1 MPPTTRRGSRVDRT
15 LDLGNDVMA
24 NILCSFA
31 SAQDVLNSRCV
42 CTAWRDLIAM
52 PGILLG
58 CTACNHR
65 TVYVDAS
72 HLRAFFWVK
81 VLGTNCTSLTFQASE
96 EACRRVQSEALMLP
110 GLAPHLPF
118 PALDLPLLTEC
129 LVRCPNLTSLSIK
142 CCSLEPNIAWEDL
155 LRALMVS
162 PRLGHML
169 TSLKLSH
176 ESFGSLT
183 KGHLRKIARAMPNLA
198 SVDVPFDFGHSIP
211 LVWWAPFKNMRK
223 LEAWRQTVLA
233 NELHQVLK
241 ACRQL
246 EVIDMCASNIADF
259 KEGWWRSDAPPQTVV
274 KLRLTEM
281 ELPLEATSALVHAFP
296 ALTELELWG
305 SSPHGCQF
313 GTLFAGMP
321 ALQTLKLG
329 AHDSWLDGTQF
340 ERIRATQPQ
349 LTALSL
355 TNSEDLVTDRTLRTI
370 SNHLAPTLKS
380 IDLVYSLERVT
391 TAALAAMVADCED
404 LRFLKLLEDGIR
416 VDKTPWLRRFAPGD
430 THYDAVCSRL
440 HERGGWLVNAQE
452 HVVVKDSEVSSDD
465 GSEDEYSE
473 VSSDDGLEDDNE

>member
-1 MPPTTRRGSRVDRT
+1 MLRKSTTFAGLHGCRKLEYSVCFFGTVSGTGTVIVRAELAVLWLFHRADGGTITFRTWFRGVSDIMPPTTRRGSRVDRT

-58 CTACNHR
+58 CTACNHC

-198 SVDVPFDFGHSIP
+198 SVDVPFDFGHIP
-211 LVWWAPFKNMRK
+211 LVVGTIKNMRNSRHETDGPGK
-223 LEAWRQTVLA
+223 RA
-233 NELHQVLK
+233 
-241 ACRQL
+241 
-246 EVIDMCASNIADF
+246 
-259 KEGWWRSDAPPQTVV
+259 AP
-274 KLRLTEM
+274 
-281 ELPLEATSALVHAFP
+281 F
-296 ALTELELWG
+296 
-305 SSPHGCQF
+305 
-313 GTLFAGMP
+313 
-321 ALQTLKLG
+321 
-329 AHDSWLDGTQF
+329 
-340 ERIRATQPQ
+340 
-349 LTALSL
+349 
-355 TNSEDLVTDRTLRTI
+355 
-370 SNHLAPTLKS
+370 
-380 IDLVYSLERVT
+380 
-391 TAALAAMVADCED
+391 
-404 LRFLKLLEDGIR
+404 
-416 VDKTPWLRRFAPGD
+416 LRRA
-430 THYDAVCSRL
+430 AN
-440 HERGGWLVNAQE
+440 W
-452 HVVVKDSEVSSDD
+452 K
-465 GSEDEYSE
+465 
-473 VSSDDGLEDDNE
+473 

>member
-1 MPPTTRRGSRVDRT
+1 MFTKWCASFGSVTSEDLVRHCNKVIFPFPSIGGLSNYPVQYLVQVRSLYRAELPQFVALSSCGRGYDFRRGFVGSDIMAPTTRRGSRVDRT

-42 CTAWRDLIAM
+42 CTAWRDLIAR
-52 PGILLG
+52 PGSMLG

-65 TVYVDAS
+65 TVYVDTS

-96 EACRRVQSEALMLP
+96 EACRRVQSEALRMLP
-110 GLAPHLPF
+110 GLAAHLPF

-142 CCSLEPNIAWEDL
+142 CCSLGRNIAWEDL

-198 SVDVPFDFGHSIP
+198 SVDVPFDGHSVP

-281 ELPLEATSALVHAFP
+281 ELPRRRRAHSCMPFQHSLSLSCGAPARSAANSARCSL
-296 ALTELELWG
+296 
-305 SSPHGCQF
+305 GCQRCR
-313 GTLFAGMP
+313 P
-321 ALQTLKLG
+321 LKLG

-340 ERIRATQPQ
+340 ERILATQPQ
-349 LTALSL
+349 LTALS
-355 TNSEDLVTDRTLRTI
+355 
-370 SNHLAPTLKS
+370 
-380 IDLVYSLERVT
+380 
-391 TAALAAMVADCED
+391 
-404 LRFLKLLEDGIR
+404 
-416 VDKTPWLRRFAPGD
+416 
-430 THYDAVCSRL
+430 
-440 HERGGWLVNAQE
+440 
-452 HVVVKDSEVSSDD
+452 
-465 GSEDEYSE
+465 
-473 VSSDDGLEDDNE
+473 